1 MQAGPFPQRR
11 RGRLY
16 SLPPPVTA
24 GRRWDDRH
32 GAGVDKLA
40 RGIHNK
46 FKIFEKINANNCKIN
61 ISKQEYPFILLV
73 IKSQSELTL
82 TPTLDRPACGA
93 M

>member
-1 MQAGPFPQRR
+1 M
-11 RGRLY
+11 
-16 SLPPPVTA
+16 
-24 GRRWDDRH
+24 
-32 GAGVDKLA
+32 
-40 RGIHNK
+40 
-46 FKIFEKINANNCKIN
+46 FEKINASKVN